1 MLATCIASI
10 IEAQFINY
18 CAGHTMKHFIHMNTL
33 QSHNKVGTIFFPI
46 LQMRKLSH
54 REVR

>member
-46 LQMRKLSH
+46 LQMGN
-54 REVR
+54 